1 MNRSNMNTDESVLPY
16 NITVTGRHVLVTEA
30 MKNYAI
36 GKISKID
43 RFSHRI
49 IDVVITMDI
58 QRQEQRVD
66 IVLKVDHLK
75 IKSHAATDDMYASI
89 DMAVDKLEKQLL
101 KYRSRIKD
109 HQAKKLAIVDM
120 NVNVYQAPS
129 QTELAEVNE
138 QIEDE
143 SQRRLEESYKPHTII
158 SKETLPLKILTH
170 NEAIM
175 KMELSGDAFLIFRSE
190 NDMKLK
196 VIYRKSDQNYGIIE
210 PEA

>member
-1 MNRSNMNTDESVLPY
+1 MNRSKVKIDESVQPY

-36 GKISKID
+36 EKVSKID
-43 RFSHRI
+43 RLSHRI
-49 IDVVITMDI
+49 IDVIITMDI
-58 QRQEQRVD
+58 QKLEHRVD
-66 IVLKVDHLK
+66 IVLKVDHIK
-75 IKSHAATDDMYASI
+75 IKSHAVCDDMYVSI
-89 DMAVDKLEKQLL
+89 DKAVDKLERQLL
-101 KYRSRIKD
+101 KYKSRIRD
-109 HQAKKLAIVDM
+109 HQAKKLTVVDM
-120 NVNVYQAPS
+120 KVNVYQAPG
-129 QTELAEVNE
+129 QEELSDVNE

-143 SQRRLEESYKPHTII
+143 SQRRLEENYKPRHILSSETI
-158 SKETLPLKILTH
+158 PLKILT
-170 NEAIM
+170 NEEAIM